1 MEDIS
6 FQAPDLDEG
15 TVICVDEQLVQAK
28 IAPMLKK
35 SDLSKFIL

>member
-6 FQAPDLDEG
+6 YQAPDMDSG
-15 TVICVDEQLVQAK
+15 TVITVDEALVEAK
-28 IAPMLKK
+28 IQPMLKK

>member
-6 FQAPDLDEG
+6 FQAPDLEQG
-15 TVICVDEQLVQAK
+15 TVITVDEALVESK

>member
-6 FQAPDLDEG
+6 YTAPDMDEG
-15 TVICVDEQLVQAK
+15 TVINVDEALVQAK
-28 IAPMLKK
+28 IGPMLKK